1 MVLSVNKPLND
12 GLVYIPPVRS
22 FSNVSLFSEMAVAK
36 MVQRML
42 RLETTPQFDASDA
55 LAVALA
61 FGMESQS
68 PIALGQ
74 LPKQI

>member
-1 MVLSVNKPLND
+1 
-12 GLVYIPPVRS
+12 
-22 FSNVSLFSEMAVAK
+22 MAVAK